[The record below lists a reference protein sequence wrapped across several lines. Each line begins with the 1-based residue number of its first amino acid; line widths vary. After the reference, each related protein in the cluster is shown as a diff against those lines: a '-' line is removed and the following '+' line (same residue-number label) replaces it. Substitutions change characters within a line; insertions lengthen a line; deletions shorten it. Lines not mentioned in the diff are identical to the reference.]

1 MAFRH
6 LPGTLETMLG
16 FLYVPPHS
24 CFHEPESHKP
34 KNNSQRKT
42 WLFSLKVSQLLQVQK
57 VMEFSVSHS
66 VTLET
71 QLSLLL
77 RVCVFQW
84 FGEGAQ

>member
-1 MAFRH
+1 MMAFRH
-6 LPGTLETMLG
+6 LPGTQETMLG

-34 KNNSQRKT
+34 KKQQSEKD
-42 WLFSLKVSQLLQVQK
+42 LAFFPKVSQLLQVQK

-77 RVCVFQW
+77 
-84 FGEGAQ
+84 